1 MRWAKL
7 IGVALLGTMISWG
20 AGRGS
25 AAPESPERVPM
36 LAVLVGQTFL
46 RAVVDRD
53 AKTASPLL
61 GRTVNFDGLKVS
73 GAKQV
78 RAELGRLLSRMKVRR
93 RLRKVV
99 VLPLGQA
106 RQLFGPP
113 PARLKLPQRKDLVVA
128 FGRFRRGGLI
138 AVLAPEGDRW
148 RVIALTD

>member
-1 MRWAKL
+1 
-7 IGVALLGTMISWG
+7 
-20 AGRGS
+20 
-25 AAPESPERVPM
+25 M

-46 RAVVDRD
+46 RALVDRD
-53 AKTASPLL
+53 AKTAGPLL
-61 GRTVNFDGLKVS
+61 ARTVNFDGLRVS
-73 GAKQV
+73 GDKKV
-78 RAELGRLLSRMKVRR
+78 RAELGRIFKRMRVQR

-113 PARLKLPQRKDLVVA
+113 PARLRLPKRADLIVA
-128 FGRFRRGGLI
+128 FGRFRRGGVI

>member
-1 MRWAKL
+1 MQKAKL
-7 IGVALLGTMISWG
+7 IGVAVVGALLAWG
-20 AGRGS
+20 GGHGA
-25 AAPESPERVPM
+25 AAPESRKVPM

-46 RAVVDRD
+46 RSVVDRD

-61 GRTVNFDGLKVS
+61 AGTVNFDGLKVS
-73 GAKQV
+73 GRKKVQA
-78 RAELGRLLSRMKVRR
+78 AFGRLLGRMKARR
-93 RLRKVV
+93 RLKKVV

-113 PARLKLPQRKDLVVA
+113 PARLQLPARGDLVVA